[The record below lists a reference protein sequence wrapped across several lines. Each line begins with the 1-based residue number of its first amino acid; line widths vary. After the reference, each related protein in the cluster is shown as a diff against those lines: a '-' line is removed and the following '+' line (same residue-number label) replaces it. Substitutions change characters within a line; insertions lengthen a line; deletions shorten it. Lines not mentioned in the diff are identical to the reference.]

1 MNFPDSDDLDALFT
15 ATGPAASPAGRTP
28 PASYKPAFTE
38 KCAKCNGTGKFITPR
53 GHVFGKCF
61 ACDGAGSKT
70 FATSRGT
77 RVKAKAQREARQD
90 AERVENATAFK
101 DENPNEWAWMLATA
115 PRWQLIQSFLEAI
128 TKWGSLTDRQLE
140 VVRNGMLRD
149 ADRAAAK
156 VTAAPAVEAAGVDRL
171 KAAFDT
177 AAAYTAAKAKG
188 LKVKSPRITLNGV
201 TIKPAKAHSRNPGG
215 LYAYDPEGDYLGKIV
230 DGRFFAVATCTDK
243 QKADVV
249 AFVSN
254 PDPAQ
259 AAKVYGQET
268 GICCVCNATLR
279 SEWRLRGI
287 GPICAE
293 KFGW

>member
-177 AAAYTAAKAKG
+177 AAAVCDDDLHHYHPNFSAQIGPMPRSRHSERSVALQTQQMPVSWPYTLAACAGSGFETKATTSAFC
-188 LKVKSPRITLNGV
+188 LSVQ
-201 TIKPAKAHSRNPGG
+201 
-215 LYAYDPEGDYLGKIV
+215 
-230 DGRFFAVATCTDK
+230 VAT
-243 QKADVV
+243 
-249 AFVSN
+249 
-254 PDPAQ
+254 
-259 AAKVYGQET
+259 AKKRPST
-268 GICCVCNATLR
+268 ILPR
-279 SEWRLRGI
+279 
-287 GPICAE
+287 
-293 KFGW
+293 